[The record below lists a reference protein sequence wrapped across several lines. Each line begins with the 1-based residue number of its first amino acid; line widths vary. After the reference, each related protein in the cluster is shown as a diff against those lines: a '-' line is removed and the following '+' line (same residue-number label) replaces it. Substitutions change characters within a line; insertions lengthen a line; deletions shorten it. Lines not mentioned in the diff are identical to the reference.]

1 MLYFRI
7 RRNATSNNAILL
19 IEIQVCCLFRNRQAP
34 LDWISI
40 KKIYDR
46 KWIWILLQLCEE
58 LNWHDEH
65 WICGI
70 DMQNIC
76 ILFNMNINS
85 MLAWQDLKPCPRQD
99 KSIVN

>member
-1 MLYFRI
+1 MQLQIMLYCWLKYKCAVYLETGTTWLNF
-7 RRNATSNNAILL
+7 
-19 IEIQVCCLFRNRQAP
+19 
-34 LDWISI
+34 D
-40 KKIYDR
+40 DR

-85 MLAWQDLKPCPRQD
+85 VLAWQDLKPCPRQD

>member
-1 MLYFRI
+1 MQHQIMLYCWLKYKCAVYLETGRHHLIGFRWK
-7 RRNATSNNAILL
+7 T
-19 IEIQVCCLFRNRQAP
+19 
-34 LDWISI
+34 
-40 KKIYDR
+40 YDR

-76 ILFNMNINS
+76 ILFNMNVNS